1 MHVELNLG
9 KKTVN
14 EVISQSQIT
23 ATITF
28 EDANQDDM
36 SKESQGEKMGKSNSD
51 VQVKYFLNYKKIF
64 IDFY

>member
-14 EVISQSQIT
+14 QVISQSQIT

-51 VQVKYFLNYKKIF
+51 VQVKYCLNYKIFF

>member
-14 EVISQSQIT
+14 QVISQSQIT

-36 SKESQGEKMGKSNSD
+36 SKESKGERMGKSNSD

>member
-14 EVISQSQIT
+14 QVISQSQIT

>member
-1 MHVELNLG
+1 MHVELSLG

-14 EVISQSQIT
+14 QVISQSQIT

-36 SKESQGEKMGKSNSD
+36 SKESQGERMGKSNSD

>member
-14 EVISQSQIT
+14 QVISQSQIT

-36 SKESQGEKMGKSNSD
+36 SKESQGERMGKSNSD